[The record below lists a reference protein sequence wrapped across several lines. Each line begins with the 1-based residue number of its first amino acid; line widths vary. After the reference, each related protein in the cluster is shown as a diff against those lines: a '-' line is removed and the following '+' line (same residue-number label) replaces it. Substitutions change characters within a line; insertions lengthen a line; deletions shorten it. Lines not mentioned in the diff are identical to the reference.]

1 MEYINYLY
9 YKMQI
14 FTKPFDR
21 TIAIHT
27 DSNENLYQ
35 LTVKIS
41 RKLNY
46 DDNFIADNCYLIY
59 QGKYV
64 SDLNLTLKNLNIKN
78 DDNIH
83 INYTG
88 HKSMKYNDIGNDNFL
103 TIYI

>member
-1 MEYINYLY
+1 MKYINYLY

-21 TIAIHT
+21 TMAIHI
-27 DSNENLYQ
+27 DNNETLYE
-35 LTVKIS
+35 LTIKIS
-41 RKLNY
+41 KKLGY
-46 DDNFIADNCYLIY
+46 DDNFIADNCYLVY
-59 QGKYV
+59 YGKYI
-64 SDLNLTLKNLNIKN
+64 SNLNLTLKDLNIKN

-88 HKSMKYNDIGNDNFL
+88 HKSMIYNDVNDNSL